1 MASIVQW
8 LADRRLPCVLVA
20 AEGLPLFAVELMR
33 SNGGRYG
40 AAEGSASG
48 WDKDPDDRTY
58 LLSKGGT
65 NEVGECRRCTSL
77 MCLT

>member
-1 MASIVQW
+1 
-8 LADRRLPCVLVA
+8 
-20 AEGLPLFAVELMR
+20 MR